1 MHHLIIDGNS
11 IAHWRYY
18 ASPLE
23 KDERGREVGMLRSFE
38 RWLDEVTRSMEATD
52 VTVCFDAKRNWR
64 YELLPS
70 YKGQRSEKPPELV
83 AQLSAL
89 PKWLE
94 DRFHRGTIGQ
104 MWKEDGYEA
113 DDLCA
118 AEVVRLPPGRRAT
131 VISGDKD
138 LCQLVDDEAGVRVFS
153 PRPGEMYNASAV
165 VEKFGVPPYRLREYL
180 ALCGDTADNV
190 KGVPG
195 WGPKKAVAAISET
208 IDWEHLL
215 ERARRLELSGVPV
228 RLQKTLNEHV
238 EALRLCYDVVGFR
251 HPPSR

>member
-1 MHHLIIDGNS
+1 MHHHLIVDGNS

-18 ASPLE
+18 ASPME
-23 KDERGREVGMLRSFE
+23 QERGREIGMLRSFE
-38 RWLDEVTRSMEATD
+38 RWLEEVTRSMEAAE
-52 VTVCFDAKRNWR
+52 VTVCFDSKRNWR

-70 YKGQRSEKPPELV
+70 YKGQRSEKPPALTE
-83 AQLSAL
+83 QLTTL
-89 PKWLE
+89 PEYLRVLGVRVW
-94 DRFHRGTIGQ
+94 R
-104 MWKEDGYEA
+104 EDGYEA

-118 AEVVRLPPGRRAT
+118 ALVAQLPPGRRAT

-138 LCQLVDDEAGVRVFS
+138 LCQLVDDDAGVRVFS
-153 PRPGEMYNASAV
+153 PKPGEMHNGAAV

-208 IDWEHLL
+208 LDWEHLL
-215 ERARRLELSGVPV
+215 ARAGRLELAGVPV

-238 EALRLCYDVVGFR
+238 EALRLCYTVVGFR
-251 HPPSR
+251 HPSSR